1 MAEWLDLQ
9 TIALVVGVLA
19 LVGWYFWHVATS
31 MIKSTKTINAYL
43 DGRAE
48 RQRHELEREAKFGPY
63 PFWYKAAQKLVLAML
78 CAGVAFSMLKLVQG
92 ASS

>member
-19 LVGWYFWHVATS
+19 LFSWYFWHVATS
-31 MIKSTKTINAYL
+31 MIKSTKTISTYL
-43 DGRAE
+43 DGSAE
-48 RQRHELEREAKFGPY
+48 RQRHELEREAKFGRY
-63 PFWYKAAQKLVLAML
+63 PLWYRAVQKLVLAVL
-78 CAGVAFSMLKLVQG
+78 FASVAFYVLKLVQG